1 LEAAD
6 GSIKPSIENLI
17 ENYKTA
23 VLDKHL
29 SVLDILVSNP
39 SLNIA
44 LGAFINMLPTM
55 RVRQYSISSSPLWNP
70 SHCTLTVSV
79 VSSPAISGTGDQFL
93 GVASNFLAELTPG
106 DLVQVAVRPSATA
119 FTLPADPGVPL
130 VLFCAGSG
138 LAPMRGFIQERA
150 TQIQSGRK
158 DVGKVLLFY
167 GCRNPQEDYLYSDA
181 ELKEWS
187 QIGAVDVRPTFSRA
201 REQSEGC
208 KYVQELVISLLMRP
222 ENVANRALCID
233 TAVFYTMQ
241 LMSIYSS
248 NKVLRFVCTASPVLY
263 FLR

>member
-1 LEAAD
+1 LLEAAD
-6 GSIKPSIENLI
+6 ELTKPAIENLVD
-17 ENYKTA
+17 NYKTA
-23 VLDKHL
+23 VVDTRL

-39 SLNIA
+39 SLKVS
-44 LGAFINMLPTM
+44 LGAFINMLPAM

-79 VSSPAISGTGDQFL
+79 VAASALSGTGDHFL
-93 GVASNFLAELTPG
+93 GVASNFLASLAPG

-167 GCRNPQEDYLYSDA
+167 GCRNPAEDYMYSDA

-187 QIGAVDVRPTFSRA
+187 QIGAVDVRPAFSKA
-201 REQSEGC
+201 KEQSEGC
-208 KYVQELVISLLMRP
+208 KYVQESVITL
-222 ENVANRALCID
+222 
-233 TAVFYTMQ
+233 F
-241 LMSIYSS
+241 
-248 NKVLRFVCTASPVLY
+248 SPS
-263 FLR
+263 